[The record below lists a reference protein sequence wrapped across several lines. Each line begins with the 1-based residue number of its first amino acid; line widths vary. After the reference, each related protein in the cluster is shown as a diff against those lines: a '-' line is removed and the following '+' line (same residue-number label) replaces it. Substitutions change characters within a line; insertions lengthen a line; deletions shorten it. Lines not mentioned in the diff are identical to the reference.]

1 MVLNHNYF
9 SIYTIGEKSKN
20 TIIPTMAD
28 VVEKISQENTLG
40 MFRLVT
46 IAAHI
51 TSLSLALVVRGNNSG
66 SYPKHDLLTGKDTT
80 VSDLQAPA
88 MQMVS
93 DIVVLAVSLLLFLRD
108 LDVDVVKRYIDYE
121 GQNLGGYQGGI
132 TSFVHIVLY
141 AFTSV
146 ISTLMIY
153 MFFGG
158 QDFVLAVV
166 LAIAAILSE
175 AALHIVTRN
184 SKEVKEGQLL
194 EGQSEPIS
202 RFVMIIGGLGFLASA
217 IILFVNITVYA
228 TSSSDKTD
236 TGSLF
241 AAYIVALGL
250 KVVHELLSNVS
261 TWWKGMFDR
270 RHGHLIIDLALKGGV
285 AWSVITREMY
295 MAKDPIDDKTLA
307 DAMPI
312 ATMILGALAVI
323 VAALPFVKK
332 DARSNLQAPSGSME
346 EKERMLQVA

>member
-28 VVEKISQENTLG
+28 VVTKISQENTLG

-46 IAAHI
+46 IVAHG
-51 TSLSLALVVRGNNSG
+51 LSLGLALAVRGSNSG

-108 LDVDVVKRYIDYE
+108 LDVDVVKRYINYE
-121 GQNLGGYQGGI
+121 GQDLGGYQGGI

-158 QDFVLAVV
+158 QDFILAVV
-166 LAIAAILSE
+166 LGTAAILSE
-175 AALHIVTRN
+175 AALHIVTRS
-184 SKEVKEGQLL
+184 SKP
-194 EGQSEPIS
+194 SEPIS
-202 RFVMIIGGLGFLASA
+202 RFVMLIGGLGFLGSA

-261 TWWKGMFDR
+261 TWWKDMFDR

-332 DARSNLQAPSGSME
+332 DARSNLEAPSGSME

>member
-28 VVEKISQENTLG
+28 LVGKISQENTLG

-46 IAAHI
+46 IVAHG
-51 TSLSLALVVRGNNSG
+51 TSLGLALAVRGSNSG
-66 SYPKHDLLTGKDTT
+66 SYPKHDLLSGKDTT

-93 DIVVLAVSLLLFLRD
+93 DIVVLTVSLLLFLRD
-108 LDVDVVKRYIDYE
+108 LDVDVVKRYINYE
-121 GQNLGGYQGGI
+121 GQGYQGGI

-158 QDFVLAVV
+158 QDFIVAVV
-166 LAIAAILSE
+166 LGIAAILSE

-184 SKEVKEGQLL
+184 SKEAKEG
-194 EGQSEPIS
+194 EEPAEIS
-202 RFVMIIGGLGFLASA
+202 RFVMLIGGLGFLGSA
-217 IILFVNITVYA
+217 IILFVNIIVYA

-261 TWWKGMFDR
+261 TMWKGMFDR

-312 ATMILGALAVI
+312 ATMILGALALI
-323 VAALPFVKK
+323 IAALPFVKK

>member
-51 TSLSLALVVRGNNSG
+51 TSLSLALVVHGNNSG
-66 SYPKHDLLTGKDTT
+66 SYPKHHLMTEQVNAQTGEVVKSTAT
-80 VSDLQAPA
+80 ISDLQAPA

-93 DIVVLAVSLLLFLRD
+93 DIVVLVVSILLFLRD
-108 LDVDVVKRYIDYE
+108 LDVKFFKRLIDYE
-121 GQNLGGYQGGI
+121 GKGEGEDAPYLPPALI
-132 TSFVHIVLY
+132 SLLHVISY

-158 QDFVLAVV
+158 KSFLVAF
-166 LAIAAILSE
+166 ILSLLSIGAE
-175 AALHIVTRN
+175 AAKHMIEINGRRSGVARLI
-184 SKEVKEGQLL
+184 G
-194 EGQSEPIS
+194 IS
-202 RFVMIIGGLGFLASA
+202 GMVAS
-217 IILFVNITVYA
+217 ITILMVNILTYA
-228 TSSSDKTD
+228 NSSGLDD
-236 TGSLF
+236 TEVLVAGYF
-241 AAYIVALGL
+241 AALGG
-250 KVVHELLSNVS
+250 KVVHEYLIS
-261 TWWKGMFDR
+261 TWGWYGDTFDR
-270 RHGHLIIDLALKGGV
+270 RHGHLVFDLALKGGV

-295 MAKDPIDDKTLA
+295 LAKDPIDDKTLA
-307 DAMPI
+307 DAIPWVTI
-312 ATMILGALAVI
+312 ALVVI
-323 VAALPFVKK
+323 GFIAARLIPK
-332 DARSNLQAPSGSME
+332 DKRTDLQAPSGSME